1 MYIIESILLKCC
13 ALFYIIVGMEA
24 LLIDWDHTL
33 FEFINSGISNPF
45 FDAVLPLLREKLVW
59 IPLYIFLFAFLLL
72 NFGRKGYW
80 LILMLVVT
88 VGISDLMSSKVI
100 KPWVERARPCHDG
113 HTDLHVELR
122 ARCGRGFSFTS
133 SHATN
138 HFAVAFFLFLVYRG
152 KRKWIKGGLMF
163 WAASIS
169 FAQVYVGVH
178 FPIDIFC
185 GAILGMMIAF
195 ISFGFYSRHFPN
207 PFDQIV

>member
-1 MYIIESILLKCC
+1 MLN
-13 ALFYIIVGMEA
+13 AFFIIVGMEGV
-24 LLIDWDHTL
+24 LIQWDHQL
-33 FEFINSGISNPF
+33 FQFINSGLSNSV
-45 FDAVLPLLREKLVW
+45 FDLILPLLREKLIW
-59 IPLYIFLFAFLLL
+59 IPLYIFIFAFLLH

-80 LILMLVVT
+80 LVLMLIVT

-100 KPWVERARPCHDG
+100 KPLVERARPCHLDQN
-113 HTDLHVELR
+113 DLPVQLR
-122 ARCGRGFSFTS
+122 ARCGRGYSFTS

-138 HFAVAFFLFLVYRG
+138 HFSIAFFLFLVYKGR
-152 KRKWIKGGLMF
+152 RKWIRKGLIL

-169 FAQVYVGVH
+169 FSQVYVGVH

-195 ISFGFYSRHFPN
+195 ISYGFYSRHFPN